1 MQLSIKLLLATTIII
16 IVSSIAFT
24 LYMQDI
30 LKGLPGLSCLKDDK
44 TLEYCDLP
52 TSVYA
57 NREELIAVFTVSRQK
72 IVSLKDM
79 PKQLIDTVI
88 LIKDPDFYQHKG
100 VNFKKIRAS
109 LSILPFGEKNGMRGT
124 TAFHHYTITEELIMP
139 LFSKR
144 DDTLRHRIEVA
155 ILAMQAEKKFA
166 KDEIISRYLNKI
178 FLGHGSYGVE
188 AGSWCYFHKHVKDLN
203 LAECALLVGLLSN
216 PEAFS
221 PFIYPDKAGKKQD
234 EILSRMERAGFI
246 TNKQHLDAKD
256 EMERKLNRIK
266 AKGLTNIKTTWNKVP
281 YFTRYI
287 RQQLSMEYGDAAI
300 YKQGLKVYT
309 SLDLN
314 FQRQAEMVLGN
325 TLAKLNKN
333 NTNTTKIEGAL
344 IAIDPTTGY
353 IKAMVGGSG
362 VKSFNQIN
370 RVINTRR
377 QSGSAFKP
385 FVYAAAID
393 SGFTTASLLNDSEI
407 SYGKWTPKNYE
418 GKFLGTISLRYA
430 LEQSINVAS
439 VKLLNKIGVKKA
451 ISCAQRMGIK
461 SKLDADLTLALGVS
475 AVTPLEMA
483 EAYTAFANNGVRA
496 EAMGIRYI
504 KNYEGKLLDVYLP
517 KQKQVLSPQ
526 TAYIMLDMLKG
537 VVERGTARGALRGK
551 LGREA
556 AGKTGT
562 SNNCVD
568 AWFIGF
574 IPQLLVC
581 VWVGYDK
588 GQISMGKEMCGGEVA
603 APIWRDFMLKV
614 IPQIPLASFQRPYGI
629 IEVNIDPFTG
639 LKATQY
645 CPRTKNEIFITGTE
659 PKGTCTTHARPRKK
673 VVVPTPLEM
682 EMGVN
687 RGQSPVYSAPSV
699 P

>member
-1 MQLSIKLLLATTIII
+1 MQLSIKLLLATTVII
-16 IVSSIAFT
+16 IVSSIALT
-24 LYMQDI
+24 IYMQDI

-44 TLEYCDLP
+44 TPEYCDLP

-57 NREELIAVFTVSRQK
+57 NNEELIAIFTVSRQK
-72 IVSLKDM
+72 IVILKYI
-79 PKQLIDTVI
+79 PKQLINAII

-100 VNFKKIRAS
+100 VNFKKIIS
-109 LSILPFGEKNGMRGT
+109 LHPAGRHTGLPLRIDLL
-124 TAFHHYTITEELIMP
+124 HHYTITEELIMP
-139 LFSKR
+139 LFLKTR
-144 DDTLRHRIEVA
+144 GDTFRHRIEVA
-155 ILAMQAEKKFA
+155 TLAMQAEKKFT
-166 KDEIISRYLNKI
+166 KDEIISRYLNNV
-178 FLGHGSYGVE
+178 FLGHGSYGIG
-188 AGSWCYFHKHVKDLN
+188 AASWCYFHKNVKDLSI
-203 LAECALLVGLLSN
+203 AECALLAGLISN
-216 PEAFS
+216 PEEFS

-266 AKGLTNIKTTWNKVP
+266 TKGLTNIETTLNKIP

-287 RQQLSMEYGDAAI
+287 RQHLSMEHGNAAI

-314 FQRQAEMVLGN
+314 FQQQAEIVLGN
-325 TLAKLNKN
+325 ALSELNKN

-377 QSGSAFKP
+377 QPGSAFKP

-393 SGFTTASLLNDSEI
+393 SGFTTATLLNDSEI

-439 VKLLNKIGVKKA
+439 VKLLNKIGTKKA
-451 ISCAQRMGIK
+451 ISCAQKMGIK
-461 SKLDADLTLALGVS
+461 SRLDSDLTLCLGVS

-581 VWVGYDK
+581 VWVGHDK
-588 GQISMGKEMCGGEVA
+588 GQISMGEKMCGGEIA

-614 IPQIPLASFQRPYGI
+614 NHRIPTSSFQRPNGI
-629 IEVNIDPFTG
+629 IDIVIDPFTG
-639 LKATQY
+639 MKASQY
-645 CPRTKNEIFITGTE
+645 CPRTKKEMFIAGTE
-659 PKGTCTTHARPRKK
+659 PKESCRIHLKPRKAT
-673 VVVPTPLEM
+673 VSPRVGVETDEEM
-682 EMGVN
+682 YE
-687 RGQSPVYSAPSV
+687 
-699 P
+699 

>member
-1 MQLSIKLLLATTIII
+1 MKQLIKFLLIFIII
-16 IVSSIAFT
+16 IIIGLSIATT
-24 LYMQDI
+24 LYMQNI
-30 LKGLPGLSCLKDDK
+30 LHGLPSLSPLKDEQ
-44 TLEYCDLP
+44 TPEYCDLP

-57 NREELIAVFTVSRQK
+57 SREELIAVFTISRQK
-72 IVSLKDM
+72 IVSFKDI

-100 VNFKKIRAS
+100 VNFKKIIS
-109 LSILPFGEKNGMRGT
+109 LHPLL
-124 TAFHHYTITEELIMP
+124 HHYTITEELIMP
-139 LFSKR
+139 LFLKTH
-144 DDTLRHRIEVA
+144 DNTLRHRIEVA
-155 ILAMQAEKKFA
+155 ILAMQAEKKFT

-178 FLGHGSYGVE
+178 FLGHGSYGIG
-188 AGSWCYFHKHVKDLN
+188 AGSWCYFHKQAKDLN

-221 PFIYPDKAGKKQD
+221 PFIYPDKAEKKQD
-234 EILSRMERAGFI
+234 EILDRMEKAGFI

-256 EMERKLNRIK
+256 EMKRKLNRINSR
-266 AKGLTNIKTTWNKVP
+266 GLTNIETTLNKIP

-325 TLAKLNKN
+325 ALAELNKN
-333 NTNTTKIEGAL
+333 NTNTTRIEGAL

-362 VKSFNQIN
+362 VTPFNQLN
-370 RVINTRR
+370 RVTNTHR
-377 QSGSAFKP
+377 QPGSAFKP

-393 SGFTTASLLNDSEI
+393 AGFTAATLLNDSEV
-407 SYGKWTPKNYE
+407 SYGKWKPKNYE

-439 VKLLNKIGVKKA
+439 VKLLNKIGAKKA

-461 SKLDADLTLALGVS
+461 SRLDADLTLCLGVS
-475 AVTPLEMA
+475 VVTPLEMA
-483 EAYTAFANNGVRA
+483 GAYTAFANNGVRA
-496 EAMGIRYI
+496 ESMGIKYI

-526 TAYIMLDMLKG
+526 TTYIMLDMLKG
-537 VVERGTARGALRGK
+537 VVERGTAKGALRGR

-581 VWVGYDK
+581 VWIGYDK

-614 IPQIPLASFQRPYGI
+614 IPQIPVASFQRPYGI

-645 CPRTKNEIFITGTE
+645 CPRTKNEIFIAGTE
-659 PKGTCTTHARPRKK
+659 PKGTCTTHVRPR
-673 VVVPTPLEM
+673 EW
-682 EMGVN
+682 
-687 RGQSPVYSAPSV
+687 YY
-699 P
+699 